1 VAQLA
6 VDLVRLPHVDNHR
19 SLVVRLRKQL
29 PDQLRLELTDLVELG
44 DGGEL
49 HGRVVGRRHI
59 ALERF
64 HDLLGQRQAQVVHDV
79 DVLIARLPA

>member
-6 VDLVRLPHVDNHR
+6 IDFVGLPHVDNHR
-19 SLVVRLRKQL
+19 SLVVRLSKQL
-29 PDQLRLELTDLVELG
+29 PDKLRLELPDLVELG

-49 HGRVVGRRHI
+49 HGRVVGGRHI

-64 HDLLGQRQAQVVHDV
+64 HDLLRQGQAQVVHDV
-79 DVLIARLPA
+79 DVLIARFPA